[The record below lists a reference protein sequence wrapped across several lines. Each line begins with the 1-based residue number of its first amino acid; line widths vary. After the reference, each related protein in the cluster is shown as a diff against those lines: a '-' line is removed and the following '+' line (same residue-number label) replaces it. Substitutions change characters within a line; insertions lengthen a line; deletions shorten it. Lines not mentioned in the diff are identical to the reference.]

1 MDGEVTLEIK
11 WMKDWEKKYHDLIR
25 ELRELLLKEGYE
37 QEDFEEVRSILL
49 GALEEAKE
57 YLAYYSTYAWA
68 MP

>member
-1 MDGEVTLEIK
+1 MDENLTLTLSFL
-11 WMKDWEKKYHDLIR
+11 KDWEKKYHDLIR